1 MVLFSIYLGPIP
13 FTPIETLSVYKSE
26 LESES
31 ELESGSVRKSLLF
44 SQVDLNP
51 GLLDFCLDV
60 LQIKLTRPDNEM
72 TNLCKI
78 TNGANK
84 VIYVVTYSCRKWD
97 VPVHRSMCWM
107 LYHWTESWSQPVN

>member
-13 FTPIETLSVYKSE
+13 LTPIETLSVYKSE

-51 GLLDFCLDV
+51 GLLDFGLDV

-84 VIYVVTYSCRKWD
+84 VIYVVTYSCRK
-97 VPVHRSMCWM
+97 
-107 LYHWTESWSQPVN
+107 